1 MCPEFGCN
9 HSTSGISYPRAPSA
23 HNVAQ
28 TAKRE
33 EIDQTLRHASTIFA
47 VIRRKCPD
55 LRRILNNVGSRR
67 AQTLKHDPNLR
78 VYPPLRVPASM
89 SLRFFARP
97 ALTTA
102 KTSPR
107 SSIEAV
113 FATAMNSKQN
123 KRTIKAVQGRRQRL
137 IVPPKTSR
145 FTRTHV
151 FSRLFATSCD
161 EYVAVTVDGTV
172 SEAAGARPTRG
183 SYERWS
189 FSQRCFRQ
197 SMWVPY
203 LTTRRGMIFTSTSDA
218 VFARMT
224 ERVSAFSRRTR
235 GKHVRATR
243 ARSAV

>member
-1 MCPEFGCN
+1 
-9 HSTSGISYPRAPSA
+9 
-23 HNVAQ
+23 
-28 TAKRE
+28 
-33 EIDQTLRHASTIFA
+33 
-47 VIRRKCPD
+47 
-55 LRRILNNVGSRR
+55 
-67 AQTLKHDPNLR
+67 
-78 VYPPLRVPASM
+78 
-89 SLRFFARP
+89 
-97 ALTTA
+97 
-102 KTSPR
+102 
-107 SSIEAV
+107 
-113 FATAMNSKQN
+113 MNSKQN

-145 FTRTHV
+145 FTRAHV

-218 VFARMT
+218 VFAGMT
-224 ERVSAFSRRTR
+224 ERTSAFSRRTR
-235 GKHVRATR
+235 GKHARATR